1 MSGSCTSQ
9 PILMIDDAS
18 YVDEM
23 KELRESVSE
32 SYLEQL
38 KELHQSLDSK
48 EKELVESNRICA
60 EKNHAL
66 EDLNER
72 LSSSEQSCVEAN
84 EIISSQKASISELKA
99 LLDEER
105 EQRKEEREKAA
116 LDLKTSTQR
125 VQAEAQEEI
134 RRLSESAIRR
144 EKEQQEII
152 NKLQEA
158 EKERCSQVETLRS
171 KLEDTRQ
178 KLVVYDNKVRQ
189 IEAQIREE
197 QLSSAC
203 RKKKELEHERN
214 MLSKEL
220 ESEKQAA
227 REEAWATVSAL
238 ELEISAAMRDLDF
251 ERRRLK
257 GARERIMLRET
268 QLQALFYYCG
278 DLSFVCKAAGAIKGN
293 AEDIRR

>member
-1 MSGSCTSQ
+1 
-9 PILMIDDAS
+9 
-18 YVDEM
+18 M
-23 KELRESVSE
+23 KKLRESVSK

-158 EKERCSQVETLRS
+158 EKERCSQ
-171 KLEDTRQ
+171 EDTRQ
-178 KLVVYDNKVRQ
+178 KLVVSDNKVRQ

-203 RKKKELEHERN
+203 RKKRIEELEHVRN

-220 ESEKQAA
+220 ESEKAA
-227 REEAWATVSAL
+227 REEAWAKVSAL

-268 QLQALFYYCG
+268 QLRALFYYCG